1 MSASQSELRSALA
14 TATADTAGKRQI
26 LAALRS
32 AFDARGRFVLAL
44 AVIAIGWSGRDA
56 RDVTAEHGIGYFLGV
71 LSVLCMLLLLV
82 YPFRKR
88 FKRLKVLGPTKDWF
102 RAHMMM
108 GATATLTALYHCNF
122 ELGSTNSRIALFSL
136 LTVAASGLVGR
147 FIYQKIHHGLN
158 GRKRSLKKLLS
169 RVKLTPPAGGTV
181 VRFIPD
187 LMEQV
192 KTFDQA
198 VLVPPKNLFDSLRL
212 PFLLNARTRIA
223 HYRLLQFA
231 RRRLAIESAASALVA
246 QHADRLD
253 RSIDNYL
260 RTHLRQVRRVA
271 EFLAYERLFSLWHTV
286 HVPFFILLVVSVIV
300 HIIAVHWY

>member
-14 TATADTAGKRQI
+14 TATADLAGKRQI

-88 FKRLKVLGPTKDWF
+88 FKRLKFLGPTKDWF

-198 VLVPPKNLFDSLRL
+198 VLVPPENLFDCLRL

-223 HYRLLQFA
+223 HYRLRQFA
-231 RRRLAIESAASALVA
+231 RRRLAIESAASELVA

>member
-1 MSASQSELRSALA
+1 MSASQSELRNAIASAT
-14 TATADTAGKRQI
+14 TAAPGKRQV
-26 LAALRS
+26 LEVLRRT
-32 AFDARGRFVLAL
+32 FDARGRFLLAI
-44 AVIAIGWSGRDA
+44 AVIAIGWTGRDA
-56 RDVTAEHGIGYFLGV
+56 RDITAEEGIGYFLGV
-71 LSVLCMLLLLV
+71 VAVVCMLLLLV

-88 FKRLKVLGPTKDWF
+88 FRRLKFLGATKDWF

-122 ELGSTNSRIALFSL
+122 KLGSTNSRIALFSL
-136 LTVAASGLVGR
+136 LAVAGSGLVGR
-147 FIYQKIHHGLN
+147 FIYQKVHHGLN

-169 RVKLTPPAGGTV
+169 RVRLTPPAGGTV
-181 VRFIPD
+181 VRFIPE
-187 LMEQV
+187 LMEQL
-192 KTFDQA
+192 KSFDQA
-198 VLVPPKNLFDSLRL
+198 VMVPPKNLYDSLRL
-212 PFLLNARTRIA
+212 PFMLNAKTRIA
-223 HYRLLQFA
+223 HYRLMRFA
-231 RRRLAIESAASALVA
+231 RRRMAVEAAASTLVA

-286 HVPFFILLVVSVIV
+286 HVPFFVLLVVSVIV